1 MEKGGKM
8 KNRLSRRDFLR
19 TGMCLSAASF
29 LASGKSLSS
38 GKMENPKMQ
47 VVASGN
53 GLRATEKAMELLK
66 KGEDPLDA
74 VIAGVNIVEVD
85 PEDMSVGYG
94 GLPNEEGIVELDASV
109 MHGPTHNAGAVAS
122 LRNIKTPSR
131 VAKLVMERTDHA
143 LLVGEGALKFAK
155 AHGFKEENL
164 LTEKA
169 REKWLRWKETLSEK
183 DYWFPPKK
191 EEVEPE
197 LESYLTYH
205 GTISCL
211 AIDDKGDLAGVTT
224 TSGFDFKIP
233 GRVGDSPIIGAG
245 LYVDNEVGA
254 AGSTGRGEA
263 NILNCGSFTVVEFMR
278 KGSSPEEACLQTL
291 KRIAAKSKLQ
301 THLLN
306 EEGLPRFG
314 LKFYA
319 INKKGEYGAASMWS
333 DGKFVVHDGQKSKS
347 VEIAYLF
354 KKKEKRK
361 RS

>member
-29 LASGKSLSS
+29 LTSGKSFSN
-38 GKMENPKMQ
+38 GEMKDPKMR

-74 VIAGVNIVEVD
+74 VIAGVNIVEED

-109 MHGPTHNAGAVAS
+109 MHGPTHNGGAVAS
-122 LRNIKTPSR
+122 LRNIKTPSK

-164 LTEKA
+164 LTDKA
-169 REKWLRWKETLSEK
+169 REKWLQWKETLSEK

-191 EEVEPE
+191 DEVEPE

-205 GTISCL
+205 GTINCL
-211 AIDDKGDLAGVTT
+211 AIDEKGDLAGVTT
-224 TSGFDFKIP
+224 TSGFDYKIP

-245 LYVDNEVGA
+245 LYVDNDVGA

-278 KGSSPEEACLQTL
+278 RGYSPEEACLQTL
-291 KRIAAKSKLQ
+291 KRIATKSKLQ

-306 EEGLPRFG
+306 EYGLPRFG

-319 INKKGEYGAASMWS
+319 VNKKGEYGAASMWS
-333 DGKFVVHDGQKSKS
+333 DGKFAVHDGQENKT

-354 KKKEKRK
+354 KNDKKRK
-361 RS
+361 RG

>member
-1 MEKGGKM
+1 MRHK
-8 KNRLSRRDFLR
+8 LSRRDFLR
-19 TGMCLSAASF
+19 TAAFMSATPF
-29 LASGKSLSS
+29 LVSGTSRRS
-38 GKMENPKMQ
+38 GIEAIPKLRA
-47 VVASGN
+47 VASGN

-74 VIAGVNIVEVD
+74 VIAGVNIVEED

-109 MHGPTHNAGAVAS
+109 MHGPTHNGGAVAS
-122 LRNIKTPSR
+122 LRNIKTPSK

-164 LTEKA
+164 LTDKA
-169 REKWLRWKETLSEK
+169 REEWLRWKETLSEK

-191 EEVEPE
+191 DEVEPE

-211 AIDDKGDLAGVTT
+211 AINEKGDLAGVTT

-245 LYVDNEVGA
+245 LYVDNDVGA
-254 AGSTGRGEA
+254 VGSTGRGEA
-263 NILNCGSFTVVEFMR
+263 NILNCGSFMVVELMR
-278 KGSSPEEACLQTL
+278 RGYSPEDSCIQTL
-291 KRIAAKSKLQ
+291 KKIAEKSKLQ
-301 THLLN
+301 PHLLN
-306 EEGLPRFG
+306 EDGLPHFN

-319 INKKGEYGAASMWS
+319 LNKNGEYGAASMWS
-333 DGKFVVHDGQKSKS
+333 DGKFVIHDGQENKS

-354 KKKEKRK
+354 KNNDKRK
-361 RS
+361 RT

>member
-1 MEKGGKM
+1 MM
-8 KNRLSRRDFLR
+8 KNRFSRRDFLR

-29 LASGKSLSS
+29 LTSGKNIIS
-38 GKMENPKMQ
+38 GEEINSKMRA
-47 VVASGN
+47 VASGN

-66 KGEDPLDA
+66 KGSDPLDA
-74 VIAGVNIVEVD
+74 VIAGVNIVEED
-85 PEDMSVGYG
+85 PEEKSVGYG
-94 GLPNEEGIVELDASV
+94 GLPNEEGVVELDASV

-122 LRNIKTPSR
+122 LRNIKTPSK

-164 LTEKA
+164 LTDKA
-169 REKWLRWKETLSEK
+169 REIWLKRKENLSDR

-191 EEVEPE
+191 DEVEPE
-197 LESYLTYH
+197 LESFMTYH
-205 GTISCL
+205 GTINCL
-211 AIDDKGDLAGVTT
+211 AIDGKGALAGVTT
-224 TSGFDFKIP
+224 TSGFYFKIP

-245 LYVDNEVGA
+245 LYVDNDVGA

-278 KGSSPEEACLQTL
+278 KGYSPEESCLQTL
-291 KRIAAKSKLQ
+291 KRIAEKSKLQ
-301 THLLN
+301 PHLLN
-306 EEGLPRFG
+306 EDGLPRFG

-319 INKKGEYGAASMWS
+319 INKKGQYGAASMWS
-333 DGKFVVHDGQKSKS
+333 DGKLAVHDGRENKS

-354 KKKEKRK
+354 KKKEK
-361 RS
+361 